1 MLEFLNISHKYD
13 KKIVKDNTI
22 PKNEIIIFDIVKPEM
37 EHKSNVKYVDG
48 DICYKTSIDK
58 AIIGCE
64 EVYDC
69 AGVLGTHELVFQT
82 ERAID
87 TNIKGAFNVIQS
99 CLDYNVKRVFHPT
112 KPIFKNFSFIN

>member
-1 MLEFLNISHKYD
+1 MNLSKNKKAKTITSIAVFYD
-13 KKIVKDNTI
+13 
-22 PKNEIIIFDIVKPEM
+22 IIKPEID
-37 EHKSNVKYVDG
+37 HSSNVKYVDG

-58 AIIGCE
+58 AIVGCE

-87 TNIKGAFNVIQS
+87 TNRKAKEIDSGIQII
-99 CLDYNVKRVFHPT
+99 LFLEEYEKET
-112 KPIFKNFSFIN
+112 